1 MKSGIELIT
10 EERNRQIFD
19 LGYTVGTD
27 KERDSNEL
35 VLYAIGHIFRE
46 IFIFPD
52 EIEFQNTERRCEHI
66 KNLTQAGA
74 LIAAEIDRLQTEKD

>member
-19 LGYTVGTD
+19 LNYTAEHD
-27 KERDSNEL
+27 QDHLSNEL
-35 VLYAIGHIFRE
+35 LQLAVNHIYKE
-46 IFIFPD
+46 LPIFT
-52 EIEFQNTERRCEHI
+52 IEFLDAAHKKEHI

-74 LIAAEIDRLQTEKD
+74 LIAAEIDRLQTDKD